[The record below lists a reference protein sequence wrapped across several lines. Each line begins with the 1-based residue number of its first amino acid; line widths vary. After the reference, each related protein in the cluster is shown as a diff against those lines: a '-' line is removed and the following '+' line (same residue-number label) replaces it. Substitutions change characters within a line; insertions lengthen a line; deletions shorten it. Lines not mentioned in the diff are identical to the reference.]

1 MKSDTPTVTMADID
15 RIILRDYSRHEL
27 VAIWDILKLYGHGEA
42 FRIYA
47 AALKE
52 GKGDVV
58 RLKEMIALANSDY
71 RDLLVAAEYPRQ
83 QTIGLFQNHTP
94 QTLKADSMQYY
105 EWFNKK

>member
-1 MKSDTPTVTMADID
+1 MRSDTPTVTKSDID
-15 RIILRDYSRHEL
+15 RIILRDYPDHEL
-27 VAIWDILKLYGHGEA
+27 VVIWDVLKLYGHGEA

-52 GKGDVV
+52 GKGDVA
-58 RLKEMIALANSDY
+58 RLKEMIALANIDY

-83 QTIGLFQNHTP
+83 QTIGLFQNHSV
-94 QTLKADSMQYY
+94 QTLESDSTQYY